1 MPFPF
6 EPNRR
11 QVVQG
16 LAAGAATSC
25 IPWAVRAQQS
35 ADPKFLI
42 VLAAG
47 GGASIIDAMLAIRE
61 SESNQGAAI
70 NTFPDGQV
78 TDIGGSPFRAVDLEI
93 EGLGPIPH
101 RGQSNQSAFVDTY
114 KDQMMVTTCTGT
126 SVNHVVAQKRS
137 LTGNDAWS
145 GRTLQEAVAA
155 HYGADFPIP
164 NVNMATGGYVEP
176 GIDPALPSYARAEV
190 VVDAIRWF
198 AGLHGSKGIDGAP
211 APSLIEKARRLRD
224 EQFDPN
230 SVFGRTFKNSAALRT
245 WRARRAKVREYEA
258 ADLVRK
264 ANPFPDMVDLGSG
277 RTLADFGLFSNAE
290 DVVRLSQVFPNLG
303 FDPLEQQAALAYLLI
318 KNRISVTVTLGDS
331 AAPVIPPPNL
341 ITPQRIVDSP
351 PLAFDFSHT
360 NHRDAQAVMWH
371 RLLNVSHRLIL
382 LLQNVEFGGGQS
394 FWDRSMLYVA
404 TDFGRTRVRPAG
416 SPDFGSGHHLNNGN
430 LFVSPLVNGGT
441 IMGGV
446 NPHTGL
452 TYGFDPQTGAPEGPD
467 NPEAGDNPGR
477 QMAEA
482 EIYAGALQALG
493 VDTTGSTLPSVPAMS
508 AR

>member
-11 QVVQG
+11 QVIQG
-16 LAAGAATSC
+16 LAAGAATTC
-25 IPWAVRAQQS
+25 IPWSIRAQQS

-42 VLAAG
+42 VLAAS

-61 SESNQGAAI
+61 SESNQGAVI

-78 TDIGGSPFRAVDLEI
+78 ADIGASPFRAVDLEND
-93 EGLGPIPH
+93 GLGPIPH
-101 RGQSNQSAFVDTY
+101 RGESDQSTFVNTY

-164 NVNMATGGYVEP
+164 NVNMATGAFVEP
-176 GIDPALPSYARAEV
+176 GIDASLPSYARAEV

-198 AGLHGSKGIDGAP
+198 AGLHGSKGIDAAP

-224 EQFDPN
+224 ERFDPN

-245 WRARRAKVREYEA
+245 WRARRVKVREYEA

-264 ANPFPDMVDLGSG
+264 ANVFPDMADLGNG

-290 DVVRLSQVFPNLG
+290 DVGRLGQVFPNLS

-351 PLAFDFSHT
+351 PSPSTSHT
-360 NHRDAQAVMWH
+360 P
-371 RLLNVSHRLIL
+371 IT
-382 LLQNVEFGGGQS
+382 
-394 FWDRSMLYVA
+394 A
-404 TDFGRTRVRPAG
+404 TPK
-416 SPDFGSGHHLNNGN
+416 P
-430 LFVSPLVNGGT
+430 
-441 IMGGV
+441 
-446 NPHTGL
+446 
-452 TYGFDPQTGAPEGPD
+452 
-467 NPEAGDNPGR
+467 
-477 QMAEA
+477 
-482 EIYAGALQALG
+482 
-493 VDTTGSTLPSVPAMS
+493 
-508 AR
+508 